1 MKKQIDEF
9 EERVFGKGKKSR
21 LSKKKSGDLKLENK
35 KFTTEPFGENGK
47 LKPNIKYRAGEYKY
61 FYQTDELGRINLCN
75 ADELHLKK
83 RDTRLRHN
91 PNTPGKLADDPAG
104 HLIADLF
111 GGSPELDNLVS
122 QSKLVNQKA
131 YRDIERKWQKA
142 LSANPPQK
150 VTDIKIEIM
159 YDGKNVRP
167 AAFNIEYCIDGTA
180 YFPDTIYNN

>member
-1 MKKQIDEF
+1 MN
-9 EERVFGKGKKSR
+9 RLWRGSGSSGLCTVSR
-21 LSKKKSGDLKLENK
+21 
-35 KFTTEPFGENGK
+35 
-47 LKPNIKYRAGEYKY
+47 
-61 FYQTDELGRINLCN
+61 GRGFCR
-75 ADELHLKK
+75 K
-83 RDTRLRHN
+83 R
-91 PNTPGKLADDPAG
+91 PAG
-104 HLIADLF
+104 HLIADVF
-111 GGSPELDNLVS
+111 CVSPELDNLVP
-122 QSKLVNQKA
+122 QAKNVNLKQ